1 VAGKKE
7 ESADALAGLRPDL
20 GTAAARLGSRLRDP
34 GELAPVS
41 SYLRE
46 DEPVRFVALGTH
58 ERGGGVL
65 VLTDVRLLFFLR
77 RVMKPSL
84 DLPLATIDS
93 LTTTSG
99 LSTGEVSMRV
109 GEDVVAV
116 SRIVKSD
123 VEPLAHAI
131 RRAREVAPDVPAPT
145 AAGGPDVVDPF
156 VAMERLSALRDS
168 GVLTEAEFAA
178 KKQELLDRL

>member
-1 VAGKKE
+1 MAREKDQSE
-7 ESADALAGLRPDL
+7 ALAGLRPDL

-34 GELAPVS
+34 GELAPVP
-41 SYLRE
+41 SYLRD
-46 DEPVRFVALGTH
+46 DETVRFVVLGTH

-65 VLTDVRLLFFLR
+65 ILTDARLLFFLR

-84 DLPLATIDS
+84 DLPLGRIDS
-93 LTTTSG
+93 LTTSSG
-99 LSTGEVSMRV
+99 LSTGEVALRV
-109 GEDVVAV
+109 GENVVAV
-116 SRIVKSD
+116 SRIVKGD

-131 RRAREVAPDVPAPT
+131 RQAREAAPDAPAPT
-145 AAGGPDVVDPF
+145 SADAADTVDPF
-156 VAMERLSALRDS
+156 EAMEKLSALRDR

>member
-1 VAGKKE
+1 MARKKDR
-7 ESADALAGLRPDL
+7 SIDALAGLRPDL

-34 GELAPVS
+34 AELTPVPT
-41 SYLRE
+41 YLRG
-46 DEPVRFVALGTH
+46 DETVRFVVLGTH

-65 VLTDVRLLFFLR
+65 VLTDARLLFFLR

-84 DLPLATIDS
+84 DLALGRIES
-93 LTTTSG
+93 ITTSSG
-99 LSTGEVSMRV
+99 LSTGEVAMRV

-116 SRIVKSD
+116 SRIVKGD

-131 RRAREVAPDVPAPT
+131 RQAREAAPDEPTPEPTGLAAP
-145 AAGGPDVVDPF
+145 VDPF
-156 VAMERLSALRDS
+156 EAMERLSALRDR